1 MKFAHV
7 LVPWK
12 EGLHMRPAARLVK
25 RAMDFK
31 AGIMVRFGDEFAD
44 LRSIIAVVLLGA
56 ACGAML
62 EIQATGQDEDEAIE
76 AIAAIFDDKD

>member
-1 MKFAHV
+1 MKYTQV

-12 EGLHMRPAARLVK
+12 DGLHMRPAVRLVK
-25 RAMDFK
+25 RAMDFH
-31 AGIMVRFGDEFAD
+31 AGLVLRCGNELAD

-76 AIAAIFDDKD
+76 AIAAIFDDQD